1 MLNILPD
8 RHWMPSLSSAPSHH
22 QLQARFGERYKWL
35 ALLVVGLGTIAGV
48 LATTSFSVAIP
59 ALARHFGLGQDRVQ
73 WAITG
78 FMTAMTVAMLPT
90 PWLLECFGLRRVLL
104 VGVTTLGISSLLG
117 SISPSFAIVVA
128 CRIVQGLAAG
138 VLQPLG
144 TIVVLRLFPTAIQ
157 GRASGIL
164 GFGIVLA
171 PAAAPSLGGLLL
183 DRFGWSSI
191 VLLSLPF
198 CLLAAVLGHLLLPT
212 PEHNQRKPFD
222 WNSLIFLSIATLAL
236 IECIATLQQGGSTA
250 WWTWLNGAAAVLA
263 MAAFVRHAR
272 RHATPLVELG
282 LLGERTF
289 LLGVVVS
296 FSYGFGLYASTYLI
310 PVFLQNVLGYTA
322 SASGLALLPAGIV
335 LAVIIPL
342 AGHLAD
348 RYPPKWITAG
358 GLALFALSFLMF
370 AWLGG
375 RISHAE
381 LIATTI
387 IGRLGLGL
395 VLPALSLATMRHL
408 SAHQLGQSSM
418 ITSYMRQV
426 GGVIGI
432 AIAAVFVEWR
442 ESIYGHTTQGIDAAY
457 AEGFLLVAALFAIA
471 LFAASGM
478 KKQP

>member
-1 MLNILPD
+1 
-8 RHWMPSLSSAPSHH
+8 MPSLSSAPSPS

-90 PWLLECFGLRRVLL
+90 PWLLERFGLRRVLL
-104 VGVTTLGISSLLG
+104 AGVTTLGISSVLG
-117 SISPSFAIVVA
+117 CIAPSFPVVVA

-138 VLQPLG
+138 ILQPLG

-171 PAAAPSLGGLLL
+171 PATAPSLGGLLL

-191 VLLSLPF
+191 FLLSLPF
-198 CLLAAVLGHLLLPT
+198 CLLAAALGHLLLPA
-212 PEHNQRKPFD
+212 PEHNRRTPFD
-222 WNSLIFLSIATLAL
+222 WNSLIFLSTATLAL
-236 IECIATLQQGGSTA
+236 IECIATLQHGGATL
-250 WWTWLNGAAAVLA
+250 WWTTLNGIIALLA
-263 MAAFVRHAR
+263 TATFFRHAR
-272 RHATPLVELG
+272 RHATPLVEFN

-289 LLGVVVS
+289 LLGVIVS

-310 PVFLQNVLGYTA
+310 PVFLQNALGYSA
-322 SASGLALLPAGIV
+322 SASGFALLPAGIV
-335 LAVIIPL
+335 LAVVIPL

-348 RYPPKWITAG
+348 RYPPKWITAT
-358 GLALFALSFLMF
+358 GLALFGLSFLLLGM
-370 AWLGG
+370 LGG
-375 RISHAE
+375 HISHAE

-418 ITSYMRQV
+418 VTSYMRQL

-442 ESIYGHTTQGIDAAY
+442 ESIYGRTAQGIDAAY
-457 AEGFLLVAALFAIA
+457 AEGFLLVAALFVVA
-471 LFAASGM
+471 LIAASAM
-478 KKQP
+478 KAQR

>member
-1 MLNILPD
+1 MLPFT
-8 RHWMPSLSSAPSHH
+8 SAPSPE
-22 QLQARFGERYKWL
+22 QLLARYGERHKWL

-78 FMTAMTVAMLPT
+78 FMTAMTIAMLPT
-90 PWLLECFGLRRVLL
+90 PWLLERFGLRQVLL
-104 VGVTTLGISSLLG
+104 AGVSTLAVSSLLG
-117 SISPSFAIVVA
+117 SLAPNFGFVVA

-144 TIVVLRLFPTAIQ
+144 TIVVLRLFPTTIQ

-183 DRFGWSSI
+183 DRFGWPSI
-191 VLLSLPF
+191 FLLSLPF
-198 CLLAAVLGHLLLPT
+198 CLFAAGLGLVLLPQ
-212 PEHNQRKPFD
+212 PERGKRQAFD

-236 IECIATLQQGGSTA
+236 IECITNLHQGCTLLG
-250 WWTWLNGAAAVLA
+250 WTGLNGAAAALA
-263 MAAFVRHAR
+263 TIAFIRHAR
-272 RHATPLVELG
+272 QHTTPLVDLR
-282 LLGERTF
+282 LLSERTF
-289 LLGVVVS
+289 LLGVIVS

-310 PVFLQNVLGYTA
+310 PVFLQNVLGYSA

-335 LAVIIPL
+335 LAAVIPL

-348 RYPPKWITAG
+348 RYPPKWITVG
-358 GLALFALSFLMF
+358 GLALFAVSFLLF
-370 AWLGG
+370 AMLGSG
-375 RISHAE
+375 ISHAE
-381 LIATTI
+381 LIAATI

-395 VLPALSLATMRHL
+395 VLPALSLATMCHL
-408 SAHQLGQSSM
+408 NPHQVGQSSM

-432 AIAAVFVEWR
+432 AVAAVFIEWR
-442 ESIYGHTTQGIDAAY
+442 ESIHGLAAHGIDAAY
-457 AEGFLLVAALFAIA
+457 SEGFLLVAALFVAA
-471 LFAASGM
+471 LIAASLM
-478 KKQP
+478 KSRP